1 MEWSN
6 ALTVQIS
13 GNYKYEITD
22 DLRLNVWHLNVDET
36 SNPPHYFQNFNPL
49 GGPWES
55 KEQIEFYFHKRF
67 PQEEQS

>member
-1 MEWSN
+1 M
-6 ALTVQIS
+6 TIQIS

-22 DLRLNVWHLNVDET
+22 DLRLNVWYLDADET
-36 SNPPHYFQNFNPL
+36 LDLPFYFQNFNPA

-55 KEQIEFYFHKRF
+55 KEQIESYFFERF